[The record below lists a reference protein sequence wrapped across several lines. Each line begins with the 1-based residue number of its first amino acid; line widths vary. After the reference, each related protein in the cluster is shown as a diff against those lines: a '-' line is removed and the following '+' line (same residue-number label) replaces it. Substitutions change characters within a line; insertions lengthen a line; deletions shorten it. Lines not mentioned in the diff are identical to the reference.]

1 MKEPIKVWQ
10 FDDAPE
16 HLKVGSWDDAD
27 WLAVVPEGYENVYIG
42 WLRDGSEFG
51 CCRVREH
58 THPFKPKNKIYI
70 GYHS

>member
-1 MKEPIKVWQ
+1 MKKAIQVWQ

-27 WLAVVPEGYENVYIG
+27 WLAVVPEGYEGVYIG
-42 WLRDGSEFG
+42 WMDSGSAFG
-51 CCRVREH
+51 CCSIGEFP
-58 THPFKPKNKIYI
+58 HPFKAGCKIFI